1 MNKPVQHN
9 TALIVV
15 DMQIDNVG
23 RYCQHIIPNI
33 KTLIA
38 KAREK
43 KILVVYACDSRY
55 PDDFLFERLGRK
67 PHTIRGTEGVK
78 VIKELTPLPDEIVIE
93 KRMMSGFFGSEL
105 DFTLRIKNIKQ
116 LIITG
121 VRTEFCLL
129 KTVLDAFE
137 LGYELIVPSDA
148 CASPSESGHQATLE
162 SLDLLRIPK
171 PTTEELIK
179 NHII

>member
-1 MNKPVQHN
+1 MNKSNQDKI
-9 TALIVV
+9 ALIVV

-23 RYCQHIIPNI
+23 RYCQHIIPKI
-33 KTLIA
+33 KTLIT
-38 KAREK
+38 KVREK
-43 KILVVYACDSRY
+43 KIPVIYACDSRY
-55 PDDFLFERLGRK
+55 PDDLLFEKLGRK

-78 VIKELTPLPDEIVIE
+78 VIKDLTPLPDEIIVE

-105 DFTLRIKNIKQ
+105 DFTLRQKSIKR

-129 KTVLDAFE
+129 KTILDAFE

-148 CASPSESGHQATLE
+148 CASPSEKGHRAALE
-162 SLDLLRIPK
+162 SLDLLKITK

-179 NHII
+179 NYLI

>member
-1 MNKPVQHN
+1 MNNPAQYS

-23 RYCQHIIPNI
+23 RYCQQIIPNI
-33 KTLIA
+33 KKLIE

-55 PDDFLFERLGRK
+55 PDDLLFERLGRK

-78 VIKELTPLPDEIVIE
+78 VIKELTPLTDDIIVE

-105 DFTLRIKNIKQ
+105 DFTLQQKNVKR

-129 KTVLDAFE
+129 KTILDAFE

-148 CASPSESGHQATLE
+148 CASPSERGHQAALE
-162 SLDLLRIPK
+162 SLDLLKISK

-179 NHII
+179 NHMI

>member
-1 MNKPVQHN
+1 
-9 TALIVV
+9 
-15 DMQIDNVG
+15 MQIDNVG

-33 KTLIA
+33 KTIIT

-43 KILVVYACDSRY
+43 KIPVIYACDSRY
-55 PDDFLFERLGRK
+55 PDDFLFEKLGRK

-78 VIKELTPLPDEIVIE
+78 VIKELTPLPDEIIIE

-105 DFTLRIKNIKQ
+105 DFTLRQKNIQ
-116 LIITG
+116 RLIITG

-129 KTVLDAFE
+129 KTILDAFE
-137 LGYELIVPSDA
+137 LGYELTVPSDA
-148 CASPSESGHQATLE
+148 CASPSERGHQATLE
-162 SLDLLRIPK
+162 SLDLLKIPK

-179 NHII
+179 NQLI